1 MIQLTSLP
9 IDIEAVIDC
18 VKAPETG
25 AVDVF
30 IGTTRDQTAG
40 RKVTAL
46 EYETYEPMAL
56 KVMERVAGEAGGRW
70 SLGRIAIVHRIGR
83 LNVGEASVIIAVSS
97 AHRAEAFEACRFL
110 IDKLKQE
117 VPIWKREFFADGS
130 VEWSGQTP
138 ESAPAKGGL

>member
-1 MIQLTSLP
+1 MIQLSSHP
-9 IDIEAVIDC
+9 IDIQAVIDS

-40 RKVTAL
+40 RKVAAL

-56 KVMERVAGEAGGRW
+56 KVMERVAQEAGGRW
-70 SLGRIAIVHRIGR
+70 SVGRIAIVHRTGR
-83 LNVGEASVIIAVSS
+83 VDVGEASVVIAVSS

-117 VPIWKREFFADGS
+117 VPIWKRECFADGS
-130 VEWSGQTP
+130 VEWSGEPP
-138 ESAPAKGGL
+138 ESAPEKGGV